1 MTTMLLSQHKPCE
14 INKQE
19 NKFESMLFLPVCQE
33 RNGEGGLRKKG
44 YFKYSYKY
52 IAGDTFSLNSKSLL
66 DINVEYPASIGD
78 KACSNNGKWCICD
91 TEGNILKQ
99 VSIETQEKIRRYIK
113 GLSTENQRITYIPL
127 ITIVTSVLNRAKTLE
142 ETIQSITRQTYPN
155 IEYIIIDG
163 GSTDGT
169 LDIIKKYEDSIDYW
183 VSEQDKGIY
192 DAWNK
197 AIKVFLGDYVGF
209 LGSGDTFFYDSIKSY
224 VDYILMNSRVDY
236 ISSKVELYNKRPIR
250 IVGSKWEWNK
260 FKKFMNVAHVG
271 SLHSRNLFSVY
282 GLFNATFRTAGDYEF
297 LMRAGNNLAAGFI
310 DKVTTRMD
318 INKYSVSSNNYAVF
332 ETVKIKITH
341 TQRSKLTIYFEASI
355 SILKSFLRKI
365 IGDI

>member
-1 MTTMLLSQHKPCE
+1 MTTMLLSQDKPCE

-19 NKFESMLFLPVCQE
+19 DEFESMLFLPVCQE
-33 RNGEGGLRKKG
+33 RNEEGGLRKKG

-52 IAGDTFSLNSKSLL
+52 IAGDS
-66 DINVEYPASIGD
+66 Y
-78 KACSNNGKWCICD
+78 SNNDKWCLCD

-99 VSIETQEKIRRYIK
+99 VSIETQEKIIRYIQ
-113 GLSTENQRITYIPL
+113 GLSAENQRITYIPL
-127 ITIVTSVLNRAKTLE
+127 ITIVTVVLNGVKTLE

-169 LDIIKKYEDSIDYW
+169 LDIIKKYENFIDYW

-197 AIKVFLGDYVGF
+197 AIKVFWGDYVGF

-224 VDYILMNSRVDY
+224 VDYILINSRVDY
-236 ISSKVELYNKRPIR
+236 ISSKVELYNKRPLR
-250 IVGSKWEWNK
+250 IIGSKWEWNK

-271 SLHSRNLFSVY
+271 SLHSRNLFSVH
-282 GLFNATFRTAGDYEF
+282 GLFKTTFRIAGDYEF
-297 LMRAGNNLAAGFI
+297 LMRVGNNLAAGFI
-310 DKVTTRMD
+310 DKVTARME
-318 INKYSVSSNNYAVF
+318 INGVSSNNYDVF
-332 ETVKIKITH
+332 FEVVKIKITH
-341 TQRSKLTIYFEASI
+341 TQRSKLIIYFEAVI
-355 SILKSFLRKI
+355 AILKRFLRKI
-365 IGDI
+365 LWY